1 MPSRRRARARQVDA
15 PLDRCTTP
23 SILTTE
29 AASDTATRMSTR
41 GADMTTITTT
51 TATTTSTWQAWR
63 ELSDRL
69 IVDMAIDAASARIAA
84 TYARK
89 P

>member
-1 MPSRRRARARQVDA
+1 
-15 PLDRCTTP
+15 
-23 SILTTE
+23 
-29 AASDTATRMSTR
+29 
-41 GADMTTITTT
+41 MTTITTT